1 MKTINLVSA
10 AVRAADV
17 AVEVTQF
24 NLRRRQLSKDMAL
37 GAGSKA
43 AEGDSEDETEY
54 DSAGSDCGASSYGGS
69 VSDCSPSMGRA
80 SNLLT
85 LSAARNMHKERT
97 WNGTKTVWKQ
107 NVLERIDEMRKA
119 MAN

>member
-1 MKTINLVSA
+1 M
-10 AVRAADV
+10 RAADV

-80 SNLLT
+80 TNPRQS

-97 WNGTKTVWKQ
+97 WTGTKTVWKQ